1 LSGFLEKNRDA
12 LSMDIMDLVRKSS
25 NKLLKQIFEKEM
37 NTNSVKNNNKL
48 NKIIMTPKN
57 SLRVWD
63 SYAAD

>member
-1 LSGFLEKNRDA
+1 LEKNRDA